1 MVTLPVL
8 RYLDF
13 IRTGT
18 PRPAVLLVLAG
29 LLLWLVLALTI
40 IRREK
45 SCQISSHI

>member
-13 IRTGT
+13 IRTASH
-18 PRPAVLLVLAG
+18 PAVLLVLAG
-29 LLLWLVLALTI
+29 LLSWLVLALTI

>member
-13 IRTGT
+13 IRTA